1 MQCVGV
7 VCVVDHI
14 VVAHVDVV
22 AVVVVKSTCCLSLLD
37 RNLVTSAMSI
47 ASTITGP
54 VSTNITLRY
63 VNTNPKWPSV

>member
-22 AVVVVKSTCCLSLLD
+22 AAVVVVVVKSTG
-37 RNLVTSAMSI
+37 TS
-47 ASTITGP
+47 
-54 VSTNITLRY
+54 
-63 VNTNPKWPSV
+63 